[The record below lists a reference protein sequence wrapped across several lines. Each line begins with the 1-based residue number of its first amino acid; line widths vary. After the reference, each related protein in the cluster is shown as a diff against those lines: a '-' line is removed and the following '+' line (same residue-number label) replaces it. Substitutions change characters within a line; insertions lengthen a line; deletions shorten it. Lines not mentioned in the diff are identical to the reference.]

1 MKRKL
6 QRALSCLLALAL
18 LTCPVLAISSF
29 PDVDEDAD
37 YAEAVEYLNEIGI
50 MQGDEKGNFNPDKAV
65 TRAEMAAIVCRM
77 LGMTEDLPMSS
88 AFSDVPASHW
98 ANQYVGIAAE
108 LGIVGGYGNGK
119 FGPSDPVT
127 YEQAVTMVIRAVG
140 GEPEAVDVGG
150 YPDGYISVAEENG
163 LLNGISSRTGDPMS
177 RADVAVI
184 LYNCLG

>member
-1 MKRKL
+1 M
-6 QRALSCLLALAL
+6 AFVLLAFMLAV
-18 LTCPVLAISSF
+18 PARADSSF
-29 PDVDEDAD
+29 PDVDGDAP
-37 YAEAVEYLNEIGI
+37 YAEAVEYLNDIGI

-77 LGMTEDLPMSS
+77 LGITEDLPMSS

-119 FGPSDPVT
+119 FGPSDLVT

-150 YPDGYISVAEENG
+150 YPDGYISVADENG
-163 LLNGISSRTGDPMS
+163 LLNGVSARKGDPMS